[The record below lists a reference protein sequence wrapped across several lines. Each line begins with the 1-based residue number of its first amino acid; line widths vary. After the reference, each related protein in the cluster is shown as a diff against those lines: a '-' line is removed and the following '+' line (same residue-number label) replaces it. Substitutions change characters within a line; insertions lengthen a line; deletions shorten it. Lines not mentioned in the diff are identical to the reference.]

1 MVLVPLLGA
10 LVGHEFS
17 TKALFSGAI
26 ALFGLWLMSV
36 ENGSFAVG
44 DLWMVVCALSYTVYI
59 LLLDS
64 VAQRHS
70 AIKLTAVQMVT
81 VTCFALIWALLEKV
95 SQGQMPWGQ
104 MPWGQ
109 MPLVHLNILG
119 IVLYL
124 GIVATAA
131 TTWGQAFAQ
140 KNVSAYETALI
151 YTLEPVFSLLF
162 AFLWLH
168 ETIGIRGLVGASFIL
183 LGMVVSQL
191 VAADT
196 SDVSAGE

>member
-1 MVLVPLLGA
+1 LIGLNVVLVPLLGP

-26 ALFGLWLMSV
+26 ALFGLGLMSV
-36 ENGSFAVG
+36 ENGTFAVG
-44 DLWMVVCALSYTVYI
+44 DLWMVVCALSYTIYI

-64 VAQRHS
+64 VAQRHA

-81 VTCFALIWALLEKV
+81 VTFFALIWALSEQFV
-95 SQGQMPWGQ
+95 QGQQGQ
-104 MPWGQ
+104 LPTF
-109 MPLVHLNILG
+109 HLNILA

-124 GIVATAA
+124 GVVATAA

-140 KNVSAYETALI
+140 KHVSAYETALI

-162 AFLWLH
+162 AFLLLH

-191 VAADT
+191 VTADATDVT
-196 SDVSAGE
+196 SSGE